1 MSGWMTIP
9 AKLKDAGFTVC
20 YERMSYEASNP
31 LWRATAHRDGRT
43 WSAMGKDLETALLEL
58 ETQTGQ
64 AVANGRKTSSLER
77 TQSLISESPV
87 MAWQP

>member
-1 MSGWMTIP
+1 MSGWMAIP

-43 WSAMGKDLETALLEL
+43 WSALGRDLETALLEL

>member
-1 MSGWMTIP
+1 
-9 AKLKDAGFTVC
+9 
-20 YERMSYEASNP
+20 
-31 LWRATAHRDGRT
+31 
-43 WSAMGKDLETALLEL
+43 LETALLEL